1 MSSFAT
7 NTLFAAFAIVVLHS
21 EAQAASAEQCG
32 SGSTRGRL
40 RKRNLK
46 YVKAAPRQEPSGK
59 A

>member
-1 MSSFAT
+1 MSDS
-7 NTLFAAFAIVVLHS
+7 AFKNS
-21 EAQAASAEQCG
+21 PEW
-32 SGSTRGRL
+32 GRL